1 LVADVV
7 VVVGVVGEFDIGGP
21 DSLGFG
27 AADASAV
34 APMMTMPARQLVAK
48 TLRIMIHTLFSARTL
63 GAPTPWVR
71 MASATGFNC
80 PPSPDD
86 NNGATPPASGASPR
100 DDFVWT
106 GRQPATPRGVHHG
119 AVRRVL
125 DAADAHRQ
133 HHLLAV
139 V

>member
-7 VVVGVVGEFDIGGP
+7 VVVGVVGEFDIDGP

-48 TLRIMIHTLFSARTL
+48 SLRIMIHTLFQAHAL

-71 MASATGFNC
+71 MASDIGFKYFAIQRAPRHLRRLSNC
-80 PPSPDD
+80 Y
-86 NNGATPPASGASPR
+86 
-100 DDFVWT
+100 
-106 GRQPATPRGVHHG
+106 PATNQMTRVNLSTLS
-119 AVRRVL
+119 VVVL
-125 DAADAHRQ
+125 DVKGCKQCVTQTERGWHWPQA
-133 HHLLAV
+133 
-139 V
+139 

>member
-7 VVVGVVGEFDIGGP
+7 VVVGVVGESDIDGP

-48 TLRIMIHTLFSARTL
+48 SLRIMIHTLFQARTL

-71 MASATGFNC
+71 MASAIGFNC
-80 PPSPDD
+80 SPSHNGQAAWSACGDD
-86 NNGATPPASGASPR
+86 HHDDDEPAL
-100 DDFVWT
+100 
-106 GRQPATPRGVHHG
+106 GREPTYESMTLEGEA
-119 AVRRVL
+119 
-125 DAADAHRQ
+125 
-133 HHLLAV
+133 LLAPALRQRCV
-139 V
+139 S